1 MKKIPVIAYFFVAFM
16 LIVGVLVFLIEQQK
30 ENPLGSQ
37 KKVLQVLS
45 YSAFMSE
52 WGAGPLLAKEFEE
65 ETHIKIQWIDAG
77 NAGQIVESLKKSSRP
92 IDSVVGIDLI
102 SVLEAQKNFQWK
114 KLNRYNTYFSRD
126 LPSTIIFDYF
136 LPIDWSPMTFI
147 FKKKG
152 LPPQRLDDLLKPEFA
167 NSLGLQDPNLSSTG
181 FYFLTWI
188 LAVRGYEDGFNFIK
202 NLKSSIRVVSP
213 SWSAS
218 YGLFQNDLTPMVFSF
233 FTSPLYHHLNEK
245 DFRYQPIYFDEPLI
259 YSVEYMAIPSTCQ
272 NCEEA
277 QLWVEFLLRMSSQ
290 RIIMEK
296 NFMLPAVEGIRRG
309 TAFDFS
315 KSIQLIKPND
325 YLKIIQDKAKILEQW
340 NQLGM

>member
-16 LIVGVLVFLIEQQK
+16 LIVGALVLLIEQQK
-30 ENPLGSQ
+30 ESPLGSQ

-65 ETHIKIQWIDAG
+65 ETGIQIQWMDAG
-77 NAGQIVESLKKSSRP
+77 TAGQIIERLQKSSRP

-126 LPSTIIFDYF
+126 LPSSMIFDYF

-181 FYFLTWI
+181 LYFLTWI
-188 LAVRGYEDGFNFIK
+188 LAVRGYEDGFQFIK

-259 YSVEYMAIPSTCQ
+259 YSVEYMAIPHSCQ

-277 QLWVEFLLRMSSQ
+277 QLWVEFLLRMNSQ

-315 KSIQLIKPND
+315 KSIQLIKSND
-325 YLKIIQDKAKILEQW
+325 YLKIINDKAKILEQW

>member
-1 MKKIPVIAYFFVAFM
+1 M
-16 LIVGVLVFLIEQQK
+16 LIVGVLVFFIEKEK

-45 YSAFMSE
+45 YSAFISE

-65 ETHIKIQWIDAG
+65 ETNIKIQWIDAG
-77 NAGQIVESLKKSSRP
+77 NAGQILERLQKSSRP

-102 SVLEAQKNFQWK
+102 SVLEAQNNFQWK

-126 LPSTIIFDYF
+126 LPSSMIFDYF

-181 FYFLTWI
+181 LYFLTWI
-188 LAVRGYEDGFNFIK
+188 LAVRGNEDGFEFIK
-202 NLKSSIRVVSP
+202 NLKNSIRVVSP

-259 YSVEYMAIPSTCQ
+259 YSVEYMAIPNTCQ

-325 YLKIIQDKAKILEQW
+325 YLKIINNKAKILEQW
-340 NQLGM
+340 NQIGM